1 MCHGPCVPV
10 RDFKD
15 LVCWQLSN
23 ELKCEVFAFTE
34 IGPAARD
41 FKYRDQVR
49 DSSASAPSNIAEAFG
64 RFRPRDAARFTEFAC
79 ASLQETRNHLIDGHQ
94 RSYLTVELCTRL
106 LHLTEASLK
115 ATRNW
120 MLYLKRCDPDIGR
133 PVE

>member
-1 MCHGPCVPV
+1 VRV

-49 DSSASAPSNIAEAFG
+49 DSSASAASNIAEAFG
-64 RFRPRDAARFTEFAC
+64 RFRPRDATRFAEFAC
-79 ASLQETRNHLIDGHQ
+79 ASLHETRNHLLDGRQ
-94 RSYLTVELCTRL
+94 RDYLTQQLFTRP
-106 LHLTEASLK
+106 LHLADASLR
-115 ATRNW
+115 ATKNW
-120 MLYLKRCDPDIGR
+120 MLYLKRCDPNIGR
-133 PVE
+133 PEE